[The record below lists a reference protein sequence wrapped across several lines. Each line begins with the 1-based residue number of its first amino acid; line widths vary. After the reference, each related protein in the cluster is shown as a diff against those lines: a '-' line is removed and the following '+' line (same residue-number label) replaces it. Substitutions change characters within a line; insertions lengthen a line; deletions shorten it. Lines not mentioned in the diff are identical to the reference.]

1 LSAQDA
7 SVEDVATDE
16 LAQEA
21 EAQDADAQDA
31 LAQDAVFQ
39 EAEAHEAE
47 AHEALFQEASAVA
60 ALAQLAA
67 SNTRPEPPAGSDTT
81 YLSSAK
87 FGFGGELTAAAL
99 PALTSPTPRDMGD
112 ALGGATAL
120 TMSAPLT
127 WSGVKLGCSAST

>member
-1 LSAQDA
+1 MILSVLIFLFQAEDGIRDATVTGVQTCALPISGPLSCAALSAQDA

-47 AHEALFQEASAVA
+47 AHEALFQEASDAA

-67 SNTRPEPPAGSDTT
+67 SNRRPEPPAGSDTT
-81 YLSSAK
+81 
-87 FGFGGELTAAAL
+87 
-99 PALTSPTPRDMGD
+99 
-112 ALGGATAL
+112 
-120 TMSAPLT
+120 
-127 WSGVKLGCSAST
+127 